1 MMVQMPTGTGKT
13 VLLAEVIRQVTPPRP
28 SQGEGDY
35 PHTETRSFTEGGVL
49 IVAHRRELIEQI
61 KETLRAVGIAQEQV
75 RVESIQRLARRMG
88 HTEITES
95 TERFKPHTETQ
106 SHTDRICP
114 DDNIGP
120 AEIAERAESISPS
133 LVIVDEAHHAVAKSY
148 RWMWERWPKAK
159 FLGLTATPCRL
170 NQTGFTDL
178 FDTLL
183 QSWSIQ
189 EFIDKGWLS
198 DFEYISVTPDNEM
211 VERIRGLKKR
221 GVDGDYQTKEMATVM
236 DAPES
241 IEHLYWSYRKYAN
254 GKKGIVYAISRE
266 HAQHIAEYYREH
278 GVRCAVIDA
287 KTPAEERR
295 KIVERYKGHTDL
307 TDHTDYY
314 KTHTETQS
322 FTEGVGPADCNATL
336 RSLVEEIAERA
347 ERVDRIDVIVNVD
360 IFSEGFDCPD
370 VEFIQLA
377 RPTLSLSKYLQQV
390 GRGMRVIPGKDYVII
405 LDQVGMYQTFGMPT
419 EERSWALMFAGKES
433 GKGLQG
439 GERGYVIRDDSN
451 EPTLINLEMVRIKRR
466 GETNTGV
473 EIFMKGGKYG
483 VMVDGRET
491 CRAEYEHISRLRD
504 GKYFALATYPYAV
517 YKGKTTVIS
526 LAGLDMRASLY
537 GKVKSHGDVIEGQT
551 ISGQRTY
558 WDGRGQR
565 YYSTLPEFEQ
575 VGGVDMVRSGGKY
588 MLRQL
593 TSHQREPVS
602 KEDIWYNREILW
614 MKNVIV
620 FKKTGEV
627 MPIAAYGMECF
638 FVTCD
643 DLKRGRYLKVGIDGK
658 VSDEFISYLGW
669 HRTESMPHW
678 GGAQLVHASSGR
690 MEVIK

>member
-1 MMVQMPTGTGKT
+1 MKMDGLRDYQREMLERIREAWRRYRSVMVQMPTGTGKT
-13 VLLAEVIRQVTPPRP
+13 LILAEVIRQEMGNEELGMRNGN
-28 SQGEGDY
+28 SKGI
-35 PHTETRSFTEGGVL
+35 L

-61 KETLRAVGIAQEQV
+61 RQTLGALGISQELV

-88 HTEITES
+88 HTDCTDGTDLLGHADSAES
-95 TERFKPHTETQ
+95 AERFEP
-106 SHTDRICP
+106 
-114 DDNIGP
+114 G
-120 AEIAERAESISPS
+120 

-148 RWMWERWPKAK
+148 RWMWDRWPKAK

-189 EFIDKGWLS
+189 EFIDRGWLS
-198 DFEYISVTPDNEM
+198 DFEYVSVTPDNEM

-241 IEHLYWSYRKYAN
+241 IVHLYQSYRQYAN

-295 KIVERYKGHTDL
+295 KIVEAYKAGD
-307 TDHTDYY
+307 
-314 KTHTETQS
+314 
-322 FTEGVGPADCNATL
+322 G
-336 RSLVEEIAERA
+336 
-347 ERVDRIDVIVNVD
+347 IDVIVNVD

-439 GERGYVIRDDSN
+439 DERGYVIRDDGN
-451 EPTLINLEMVRIKRR
+451 EPTLVNLEMVRIKRR
-466 GETNTGV
+466 GEQNTGV

-483 VMVDGRET
+483 IMVDGRET

-526 LAGLDMRASLY
+526 MKGLDMRASLY

-551 ISGQRTY
+551 INGQRTY

-565 YYSTLPEFEQ
+565 YYSSLPVFEE

-588 MLRQL
+588 MLRQQ
-593 TSHQREPVS
+593 TSHLREAVS

-620 FKKTGEV
+620 FKRTGEV
-627 MPIAAYGMECF
+627 MPIAAYGVECF
-638 FVTCD
+638 FVTCN
-643 DLKRGRYLKVGIDGK
+643 DLKRGRYLRVGVDGT
-658 VSDEFISYLGW
+658 VSDEIIGYLGW
-669 HRTESMPHW
+669 HSTNPEPHW

-690 MEVIK
+690 MEYIK

>member
-1 MMVQMPTGTGKT
+1 MVQMPTGTGKT
-13 VLLAEVIRQVTPPRP
+13 VLLAEVIRQEMRNEEC
-28 SQGEGDY
+28 GMRNGN
-35 PHTETRSFTEGGVL
+35 SFGIL

-61 KETLRAVGIAQEQV
+61 RETLRAFGIRNEELGMRNCDYSAAEDGAGKV
-75 RVESIQRLARRMG
+75 VVTSIQKLARR
-88 HTEITES
+88 
-95 TERFKPHTETQ
+95 
-106 SHTDRICP
+106 
-114 DDNIGP
+114 
-120 AEIAERAESISPS
+120 
-133 LVIVDEAHHAVAKSY
+133 
-148 RWMWERWPKAK
+148 
-159 FLGLTATPCRL
+159 
-170 NQTGFTDL
+170 
-178 FDTLL
+178 
-183 QSWSIQ
+183 
-189 EFIDKGWLS
+189 
-198 DFEYISVTPDNEM
+198 
-211 VERIRGLKKR
+211 
-221 GVDGDYQTKEMATVM
+221 
-236 DAPES
+236 
-241 IEHLYWSYRKYAN
+241 
-254 GKKGIVYAISRE
+254 
-266 HAQHIAEYYREH
+266 
-278 GVRCAVIDA
+278 
-287 KTPAEERR
+287 
-295 KIVERYKGHTDL
+295 
-307 TDHTDYY
+307 
-314 KTHTETQS
+314 
-322 FTEGVGPADCNATL
+322 VGPADLEAP
-336 RSLVEEIAERA
+336 AERGTA
-347 ERVDRIDVIVNVD
+347 IMQGEINVPQKAQKPQKGFITGRYAQNLTKSDLKLEKNKISAISAISAGQKDNSAGDRIDVIVNVD

-419 EERSWALMFAGKES
+419 EERSWTLMFAGKES

-439 GERGYVIRDDSN
+439 GERGYVIRDDGN

-669 HRTESMPHW
+669 HRTEAMPHW

-690 MEVIK
+690 MEYIK

>member
-1 MMVQMPTGTGKT
+1 MRNCDYSAAEDGAGK
-13 VLLAEVIRQVTPPRP
+13 VVVT
-28 SQGEGDY
+28 
-35 PHTETRSFTEGGVL
+35 
-49 IVAHRRELIEQI
+49 
-61 KETLRAVGIAQEQV
+61 
-75 RVESIQRLARRMG
+75 SIQKLARRSAG
-88 HTEITES
+88 DEDFE
-95 TERFKPHTETQ
+95 P
-106 SHTDRICP
+106 
-114 DDNIGP
+114 G
-120 AEIAERAESISPS
+120 

-241 IEHLYWSYRKYAN
+241 IEHLYWSYRKYAH

-295 KIVERYKGHTDL
+295 KIVEAYKG
-307 TDHTDYY
+307 
-314 KTHTETQS
+314 
-322 FTEGVGPADCNATL
+322 G
-336 RSLVEEIAERA
+336 
-347 ERVDRIDVIVNVD
+347 DRIDVIVNVD

-669 HRTESMPHW
+669 HRTEAMPHW

-690 MEVIK
+690 MEEIK

>member
-1 MMVQMPTGTGKT
+1 MRNEECGMRNGN
-13 VLLAEVIRQVTPPRP
+13 
-28 SQGEGDY
+28 
-35 PHTETRSFTEGGVL
+35 SFGIL

-61 KETLRAVGIAQEQV
+61 RETLRAVGIRNEELGMRNCDYSAAEDGAGKV
-75 RVESIQRLARRMG
+75 VVTSIQKLARRV
-88 HTEITES
+88 
-95 TERFKPHTETQ
+95 
-106 SHTDRICP
+106 
-114 DDNIGP
+114 GP

-148 RWMWERWPKAK
+148 RWMWDRWPKAK

-189 EFIDKGWLS
+189 EFIDRGWLS

-295 KIVERYKGHTDL
+295 KIVEAYKC
-307 TDHTDYY
+307 
-314 KTHTETQS
+314 
-322 FTEGVGPADCNATL
+322 GV
-336 RSLVEEIAERA
+336 RSVECGM
-347 ERVDRIDVIVNVD
+347 RIDVIVNVD

-669 HRTESMPHW
+669 HRTEAMPHW

-690 MEVIK
+690 MEYIK

>member
-1 MMVQMPTGTGKT
+1 MRNNQLILRDYQREMLGRIQEAWGRYRSVMVQMPTGTGKT
-13 VLLAEVIRQVTPPRP
+13 VLLAEVIRKMTPPRP

-35 PHTETRSFTEGGVL
+35 PHTEAQSFTDGGVL

-61 KETLRAVGIAQEQV
+61 KETLEAFGIAQEQV
-75 RVESIQRLARRMG
+75 RVESIQKLAR
-88 HTEITES
+88 
-95 TERFKPHTETQ
+95 
-106 SHTDRICP
+106 
-114 DDNIGP
+114 
-120 AEIAERAESISPS
+120 AEANYS
-133 LVIVDEAHHAVAKSY
+133 LFTIPFSLIIVDEAHHAVAKSY

-189 EFIDKGWLS
+189 EFIDRGWLS
-198 DFEYISVTPDNEM
+198 DFEYISVTPDNAM

-266 HAQHIAEYYREH
+266 HAQHIAAYYQEH

-295 KIVERYKGHTDL
+295 KIVEAYKGHT
-307 TDHTDYY
+307 
-314 KTHTETQS
+314 
-322 FTEGVGPADCNATL
+322 
-336 RSLVEEIAERA
+336 
-347 ERVDRIDVIVNVD
+347 DRIDVIVNVD

-439 GERGYVIRDDSN
+439 GERGYVIRDDGN

-593 TSHQREPVS
+593 TSHQREPVA

-669 HRTESMPHW
+669 HRTEAMPHW

>member
-1 MMVQMPTGTGKT
+1 M
-13 VLLAEVIRQVTPPRP
+13 
-28 SQGEGDY
+28 
-35 PHTETRSFTEGGVL
+35 
-49 IVAHRRELIEQI
+49 
-61 KETLRAVGIAQEQV
+61 
-75 RVESIQRLARRMG
+75 
-88 HTEITES
+88 
-95 TERFKPHTETQ
+95 
-106 SHTDRICP
+106 
-114 DDNIGP
+114 
-120 AEIAERAESISPS
+120 
-133 LVIVDEAHHAVAKSY
+133 
-148 RWMWERWPKAK
+148 
-159 FLGLTATPCRL
+159 
-170 NQTGFTDL
+170 
-178 FDTLL
+178 
-183 QSWSIQ
+183 
-189 EFIDKGWLS
+189 
-198 DFEYISVTPDNEM
+198 
-211 VERIRGLKKR
+211 
-221 GVDGDYQTKEMATVM
+221 
-236 DAPES
+236 
-241 IEHLYWSYRKYAN
+241 
-254 GKKGIVYAISRE
+254 
-266 HAQHIAEYYREH
+266 
-278 GVRCAVIDA
+278 
-287 KTPAEERR
+287 
-295 KIVERYKGHTDL
+295 
-307 TDHTDYY
+307 
-314 KTHTETQS
+314 
-322 FTEGVGPADCNATL
+322 
-336 RSLVEEIAERA
+336 
-347 ERVDRIDVIVNVD
+347 IVNVD

-690 MEVIK
+690 MEYIK